1 MLEKLFYIIFMP
13 FVAAFYVIVCAL
25 IYLLSL
31 LCGFTF
37 TWTLGGIVYL
47 VLLVLFIFTVKWIK
61 HRKGEA

>member
-1 MLEKLFYIIFMP
+1 MLEKIFYIIFMP
-13 FVAAFYVIVCAL
+13 FIAGFYVIVCGL

-37 TWTLGGIVYL
+37 TWKLGGIVYL
-47 VLLVLFIFTVKWIK
+47 VLLVFVFLAVKWIK